1 MSCWVVPSVAA
12 EMWGMSVCQIME
24 RVKAGMMPSRQEFG
38 FTTVDIAPQ
47 TPRVEPVKARFRQPK
62 TYVHAASGLRLAS
75 DDPGEEREL
84 FTSDWRQRRVEA
96 SLLRRRPAA

>member
-12 EMWGMSVCQIME
+12 EMWGMSICQIME
-24 RVKAGMMPSRQEFG
+24 RVKAGLIPCRQEFG

-47 TPRVEPVKARFRQPK
+47 TPRVEPAKPRLRKPK
-62 TYVHAASGLRLAS
+62 TYVLAAQGLRLAS
-75 DDPGEEREL
+75 DEAGEDREI